1 LPIALEELTVS
12 RLKHSLYRDE
22 RGFVAFADDL
32 SRSIGSESLQQQIF
46 DTAFLMIK
54 PEAVVT
60 RQIEKIINLVVE
72 RGYYVNHAVIVRV
85 SPDQVRALW
94 RYQINTATPERA
106 ELMPQ
111 VLGAT
116 DSLLVGLKKN
126 FDIELPAAVDLS
138 ISKGPADP
146 SKRLGEHTRDRLKGI
161 KSKLVTYIHFPEEPI
176 DVIRELGVLVGVP
189 QATDILLTSS
199 PLEADRLNELIESLY
214 ERWPATDL
222 QLNSAR
228 YGVISTISRAESGTS
243 QNLVDELLV
252 TDQPDPLLW
261 SRVRNFW
268 QEHEMPVD
276 WNYLCVGAT
285 LVQMDRPGVEK
296 QLASVDPNDWY
307 QRLRESRSGVTPS
320 AG

>member
-1 LPIALEELTVS
+1 MPIALEELTVS

-22 RGFVAFADDL
+22 RSFVAFADDL
-32 SRSIGSESLQQQIF
+32 SRSIGSELLQQQIF

-60 RQIEKIINLVVE
+60 RQIERIINLIAE
-72 RGYYVNHAVIVRV
+72 RGYYVNHAEIVRV
-85 SPDQVRALW
+85 SSDQIRALW

-111 VLGAT
+111 VLSAT

-126 FDIELPAAVDLS
+126 FDIVLPAAVDLS

-146 SKRLGEHTRDRLKGI
+146 SKRSHEHTRARLNGI

-176 DVIRELGVLVGVP
+176 DVIRELGVLVGVS
-189 QATDILLTSS
+189 QATNVLLTSS
-199 PLEADRLNELIESLY
+199 PLEAERLNELIESLY
-214 ERWPATDL
+214 KRWPATDL
-222 QLNSAR
+222 KFNSAID
-228 YGVISTISRAESGTS
+228 GIISTISRAESGTS

-252 TDQPDPLLW
+252 TGQPNPPLW
-261 SRVRNFW
+261 SRVRNYW
-268 QEHEMPVD
+268 QEHEIRID
-276 WNYLCVGAT
+276 WNYLCVGAS

-307 QRLRESRSGVTPS
+307 QRLRESRAGVTPN